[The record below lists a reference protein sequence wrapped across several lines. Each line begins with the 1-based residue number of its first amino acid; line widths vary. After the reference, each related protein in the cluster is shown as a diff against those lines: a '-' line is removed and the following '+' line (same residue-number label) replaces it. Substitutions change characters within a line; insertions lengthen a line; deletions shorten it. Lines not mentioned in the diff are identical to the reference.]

1 MMKPYNEN
9 KNFPHLL
16 GGGQGLLSQAGDTP
30 PPRVSM
36 TRDPFEISDF
46 GNGRCHY
53 RAGIIGTGSVLPDK
67 KLTNSQLESIVETSD
82 EWIVKRTG
90 IRERHVLE
98 DNVPL
103 AKIAAEASVKAIKD
117 AGLNPIDIELII
129 ASTCTPDYL
138 TPSLSCMVQGEIGA
152 KNAAALDVNAA
163 CTGFIYALQT
173 GRQFI
178 ENGTYKNVLIVS
190 AESLSR
196 VTDFA
201 DRKTC
206 VLFGDGAGAVVL
218 SQVDGGTG
226 VESACL
232 GAVGEGGE
240 VLTLP
245 FLYASDT
252 DIEKRNEGKKQ
263 VIWMDGSEVFTFAAR
278 IMSEATN
285 NVLNNAGTEIEQIK
299 YIFPHQANMRILQNA
314 AKRLDV
320 SMDKIYS
327 NLEYTGNI
335 SSASIPVCLDEASK
349 KGLLKKGDK
358 IIMVAFGGGL
368 TYGSALLTWSK

>member
-1 MMKPYNEN
+1 MMKP
-9 KNFPHLL
+9 
-16 GGGQGLLSQAGDTP
+16 
-30 PPRVSM
+30 
-36 TRDPFEISDF
+36 
-46 GNGRCHY
+46 Y
-53 RAGIIGTGSVLPDK
+53 RAGIIGTGSILPEK

-90 IRERHVLE
+90 IRERHIL
-98 DNVPL
+98 DDGIPL
-103 AKIAAEASVKAIKD
+103 AKIAAEASVKAIDD
-117 AGLNPIDIELII
+117 AGLNPVDIELII

-152 KNAAALDVNAA
+152 KKAAAFDVNAA
-163 CTGFIYALQT
+163 CTGFVYALQT

-178 ENGTYKNVLIVS
+178 ENGIYKNVLIVS
-190 AESLSR
+190 AEALSR
-196 VTDFA
+196 VTDFT

-206 VLFGDGAGAVVL
+206 VLFGDGAGAVIL
-218 SQVDGGTG
+218 SKVDDNTG
-226 VESACL
+226 LEAACL
-232 GAVGEGGE
+232 GAVGHDAN

-245 FLYASDT
+245 FLYTSDT
-252 DIEKRNEGKKQ
+252 DIEKRNAGKKQ
-263 VIWMDGSEVFTFAAR
+263 VIWMDGSEVFTFASR
-278 IMSEATN
+278 IMSEATK
-285 NVLNNAGTEIEQIK
+285 NVLDSAVTEIEQIK

-320 SMDKIYS
+320 SMDRIYS